1 MGGANLL
8 AMLLFKKFGQHQ
20 PLNRQAERYAREGV
34 DRSLSTLADQVG
46 TCAVTLEADPKLI
59 TQNQSVAFNQ
69 SIEMPSW
76 QTRSA
81 AQTSDFVGF
90 E

>member
-1 MGGANLL
+1 MQLPISASASDVVGFCSAFKLTDTPVY
-8 AMLLFKKFGQHQ
+8 LFYHNQSYGPDWCH
-20 PLNRQAERYAREGV
+20 V
-34 DRSLSTLADQVG
+34 S
-46 TCAVTLEADPKLI
+46 EADPKLI
-59 TQNQSVAFNQ
+59 TQNQCVAFNQ

-90 E
+90 G

>member
-1 MGGANLL
+1 MVPNEVLKGIKVRAAVAWPGDYS
-8 AMLLFKKFGQHQ
+8 M
-20 PLNRQAERYAREGV
+20 QAHVIGEQSEAFERIAHYQ
-34 DRSLSTLADQVG
+34 T
-46 TCAVTLEADPKLI
+46 TLEADPKLI
-59 TQNQSVAFNQ
+59 TQNQCFAFNQ

-90 E
+90 G